1 MKGQPLEDVKAKV
14 KEIISNDLDVNIAIE
29 DIDDTVPLYDEGL
42 GLDSI
47 AIINFIVLVEK
58 RFDINFSESEI
69 SSQLFSNVS
78 NLSQFIHAKINA
90 A

>member
-78 NLSQFIHAKINA
+78 NLSQHIHAKINA